1 MKFYKCNK
9 CGNIIILLED
19 SGVIPVCCGE
29 TMNELKCLTED
40 QLKEKHVPVVECKD
54 KEVHVKVGS
63 VPHPMEKEH
72 YIQWILVET
81 NRGKYVRY
89 LNPTEKPEACF
100 KLCDDE
106 VLVAV
111 YEYCNIHNL
120 WGKLNEQED
129 YC

>member
-29 TMNELKCLTED
+29 TMNELECLTKYE
-40 QLKEKHVPVVECKD
+40 LKEKHVPVVECKD

-63 VPHPMEKEH
+63 VAHPMEKEH

-100 KLCDDE
+100 QLCDDE